1 MGEAIAIGGLAAV
14 MLLSLPLALGLEWLC
29 LRGAFLLL
37 PASPRGALGDTGGS
51 ARLHRE
57 LARLA
62 LTPGCAKLPVPEAAQ
77 GPGRMQ
83 AQSDGHEQPGL

>member
-37 PASPRGALGDTGGS
+37 PASSRGALANTGRVRSTPPGAS
-51 ARLHRE
+51 SPRSHARLRQVVR
-57 LARLA
+57 AR
-62 LTPGCAKLPVPEAAQ
+62 GCTGAGEDTSAI
-77 GPGRMQ
+77 GWT
-83 AQSDGHEQPGL
+83 